1 VPTVT
6 TSPVPTVTTSPVP
19 TVTTSPV
26 STVTTSPVP
35 TVTTSPVPTVTTSPV
50 PTVTTSPVP
59 TVTTSP
65 VPTVTTSPVPTV
77 TTSPVPTETPSPV
90 PTPGEAPHLELS
102 LPPSIA
108 VGSLVQTQLNAS
120 GGSGSYVY
128 QSTGQLPS
136 GLVLLADGRL
146 EGQVTQVGTYTFTI
160 IVTDSNGQ
168 TASYTYEIVVEPM
181 RIFVPVIMRA
191 AP

>member
-1 VPTVT
+1 
-6 TSPVPTVTTSPVP
+6 
-19 TVTTSPV
+19 
-26 STVTTSPVP
+26 
-35 TVTTSPVPTVTTSPV
+35 
-50 PTVTTSPVP
+50 
-59 TVTTSP
+59 
-65 VPTVTTSPVPTV
+65 